1 MYISERS
8 NDIISKQK
16 QFSYNLVCYFLCM
29 TKKLVFNVNYV
40 CLQYAKK
47 RTVYYGFY
55 TSMCIHFRLIF
66 IALTIPGA
74 ALFGLLGSRTS
85 KFGRSPITYLGLFV
99 HMASF
104 YIIFLMLPASSPIQ
118 ESDDITFI
126 YPR

>member
-1 MYISERS
+1 
-8 NDIISKQK
+8 
-16 QFSYNLVCYFLCM
+16 M
-29 TKKLVFNVNYV
+29 TKQLVLNVNYV
-40 CLQYAKK
+40 WIQYSKK
-47 RTVYYGFY
+47 RAVYNGFN
-55 TSMCIHFRLIF
+55 TSMCIHFRIIF

-99 HMASF
+99 HMLSF
-104 YIIFLMLPASSPIQ
+104 YIIFLMLPSSSPIQ